1 MAKLPVDFH
10 PEASLEADAAF
21 DNYRE
26 RSPRAAES
34 FYLELE
40 TALTAIQDSPERWA
54 EYLHGTRRFMLR
66 RFPFVVVY

>member
-1 MAKLPVDFH
+1 MAKLTVDFH
-10 PEASLEADAAF
+10 PEARLEADVAF

-26 RSPRAAES
+26 HSPRAAES

-40 TALTAIQDSPERWA
+40 TALMAIQDSPERWA